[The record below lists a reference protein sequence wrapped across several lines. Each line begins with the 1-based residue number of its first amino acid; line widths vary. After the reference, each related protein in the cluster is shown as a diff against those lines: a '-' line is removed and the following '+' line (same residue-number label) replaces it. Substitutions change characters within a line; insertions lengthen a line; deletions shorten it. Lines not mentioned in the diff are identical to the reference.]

1 MLNVDTKIL
10 SKAIFKK
17 LKAILPTLISSQ
29 QTVCVKNR
37 FIGESDLISDIIQT
51 SNQLN
56 IQGFLLT
63 MVNEKAFDFL
73 GHYFLSS
80 VLKKFGFDKKILSHE

>member
-1 MLNVDTKIL
+1 M

-63 MVNEKAFDFL
+63 MVNEKAFDIL

-80 VLKKFGFDKKILSHE
+80 VLKKFGFDTKILSHE